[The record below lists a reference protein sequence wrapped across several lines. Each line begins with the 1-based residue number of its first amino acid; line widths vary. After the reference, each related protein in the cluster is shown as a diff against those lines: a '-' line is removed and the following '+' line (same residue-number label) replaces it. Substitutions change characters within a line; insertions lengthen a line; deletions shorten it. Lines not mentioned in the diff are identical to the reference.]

1 MEKKQSSGILSS
13 YIFQLSG
20 ATYMDIYEMGGG
32 IHFSVQHT
40 RRATEDELYQLL
52 KDRFQRMLFN
62 GI

>member
-1 MEKKQSSGILSS
+1 
-13 YIFQLSG
+13 
-20 ATYMDIYEMGGG
+20 MDIYEMGGG